1 MEDSYKVRVMIW
13 STKQNIDRW
22 KEDVYN
28 RAYME
33 NFAYVT
39 ITGDL
44 HRVQKAVKKVKVMVY
59 GCHRSLFRDY
69 NPDLDQKLMK
79 KIRSLDELKAINQM
93 NQLKL
98 EEKKPTETSDK
109 L

>member
-1 MEDSYKVRVMIW
+1 MIW
-13 STKQNIDRW
+13 PIKLKRDGYVSIELQMGFSQ
-22 KEDVYN
+22 V
-28 RAYME
+28 YME

-44 HRVQKAVKKVKVMVY
+44 HRVQRAVEKVQDMFY
-59 GCHRSLFRDY
+59 GCRRSLFLDY
-69 NPDLDQKLMK
+69 NPDLDQILMK

-98 EEKKPTETSDK
+98 EEKKPTESSDK